1 MLTPAGVRIGCITGE
16 QPVLPGG
23 HGWQDKRELS
33 VEVLTDEALHY
44 SDRVVGTTQELLEQ
58 LNRGVPLS

>member
-1 MLTPAGVRIGCITGE
+1 MRTGLAGQRG
-16 QPVLPGG
+16 L
-23 HGWQDKRELS
+23 KR
-33 VEVLTDEALHY
+33 EVLTDEALHY